1 MEKFNNFFKTN
12 YSTLILVSIMF
23 LFFLELFSDF
33 VECVYI
39 FALMTLSININVLS
53 VLFFFSSMILLFF
66 RKKVP
71 DKVVL
76 VVGVLM
82 VISRILEP
90 LIDTTLRMLVS
101 GLGVGCFMFYFP
113 ALLSRKKT
121 SKEETTSYTLG
132 LGLVIALSLSILFR
146 TLNSSIDISTYSWFQ
161 IIGWIIG
168 GLEIILMIRHY
179 YNSNDKKGSNEEI
192 EPPSSDSNSEKHHK
206 SKGRIFLY
214 IIGIFS
220 NFLVIN
226 FVFNGTTVLARWTEG
241 NYVFITSSIIFI
253 LCLFAFLLLYKPEL
267 IFNLKPYI
275 IHLWNGLFFI
285 FLVVTIAVNQV
296 SFLPTLDIYPIV
308 VSQPKILQLIPLALL
323 IILIPILFI
332 DFILLIRQVIKYKP
346 KVTNLA
352 WGFTFGGGFY
362 TLLMIFAIIFT
373 STWGFVPPVSF
384 FFRDRLWLVFLFIC
398 CCFTNFNWFRLVKK
412 NPFKFKN
419 LKLGLKTKKSATI
432 LLGIICVGTIAG
444 VIALEPNPIVQPED
458 ATSFKI
464 LTYNL
469 QQGVNDDATKNYD
482 GQLELIREIDADII
496 GLQESSKIAGNSD
509 VVRYFADK
517 LNMYSYFGPKGV
529 TGTTGVS
536 LLSKYP
542 IQSVKT
548 LYHYN
553 EDSDRK
559 QTATIEAE
567 IVIGSR
573 TFTIYITHA
582 YGSMDAKSMLVN
594 DVLGRAAD
602 KENVLFIGDMNF
614 RQYSEAYNITT
625 DVANG
630 GLVDAWLEMWP
641 TAVDDDG
648 LNASR
653 RIDHIFV
660 DPDLDIINCEY
671 IDWDSLVRESD
682 HPACSAIIS

>member
-1 MEKFNNFFKTN
+1 MEKFKFFFKSN
-12 YSTLILVSIMF
+12 YSELILVSIMF

-53 VLFFFSSMILLFF
+53 VLFFFSSIILLFF
-66 RKKVP
+66 RKEVP
-71 DKVVL
+71 DKVLL
-76 VVGVLM
+76 VVGVLL
-82 VISRILEP
+82 VISRIFEP
-90 LIDTTLRMLVS
+90 LFDTTLRMLIS
-101 GLGVGCFMFYFP
+101 GIGVGCFMFYFP

-121 SKEETTSYTLG
+121 SNEETTSYTLG
-132 LGLVIALSLSILFR
+132 IGLIIALSLSILFR

-161 IIGWIIG
+161 IIGWILG
-168 GLEIILMIRHY
+168 GLEIILLIRY
-179 YNSNDKKGSNEEI
+179 YNNRTNENESM
-192 EPPSSDSNSEKHHK
+192 ENSEFPSSDSKSEELHK
-206 SKGRIFLY
+206 SKGQILGIIFGISSIFLL
-214 IIGIFS
+214 IH
-220 NFLVIN
+220 

-241 NYVFITSSIIFI
+241 NYILITISIIVI
-253 LCLFAFLLLYKPEL
+253 LCLFAILLISKPEL

-275 IHLWNGLFFI
+275 ILVWNGLFVL

-296 SFLPTLDIYPIV
+296 SFPSTLEIYPIV
-308 VSQPKILQLIPLALL
+308 VSQPTFWQFIPLGLL
-323 IILIPILFI
+323 ILLIPIIFV
-332 DFILLIRQVIKYKP
+332 DFILLISQLIKYRPTLP
-346 KVTNLA
+346 KLA
-352 WGFTFGGGFY
+352 LGFTFGGGFY
-362 TLLMIFAIIFT
+362 TLLMVFAIIFT
-373 STWGFVPPVSF
+373 STWGFVGSISL
-384 FFRDRLWLVFLFIC
+384 FFRDGFWFVFLFIGLIAGLSIL
-398 CCFTNFNWFRLVKK
+398 LVKK
-412 NPFKFKN
+412 NTFVFKSPKF
-419 LKLGLKTKKSATI
+419 GSKTKKSAMI

-444 VIALEPNPIVQPED
+444 VIALEPRPIVQPEG

-469 QQGVNDDATKNYD
+469 QQGTNDDATKNYD
-482 GQLELIREIDADII
+482 GQLELIRGIDADII

-517 LNMYSYFGPKGV
+517 LNMYSYFGESGV

-542 IQSVKT
+542 IISAVT

-567 IVIGSR
+567 IMVGSQ
-573 TFTIYITHA
+573 TFTIYITHTF
-582 YGSMDAKSMLVN
+582 GSMDAKSMLVN
-594 DVLGRAAD
+594 DVLGRAAS

-625 DVANG
+625 DVAND
-630 GLVDAWLEMWP
+630 GLVDAWLKMWP
-641 TAVDDDG
+641 TAVDDNG

-660 DPDLDIINCEY
+660 DPDLNIDNCEY
-671 IDWDSLVRESD
+671 IDWIEVESD
-682 HPACSAIIS
+682 HPAGTATISW

>member
-1 MEKFNNFFKTN
+1 MEKFKNFFKDS
-12 YSTLILVSIMF
+12 YSKLILVSIMF

-33 VECVYI
+33 VESVYI
-39 FALMTLSININVLS
+39 FALMTLSININVIS
-53 VLFFFSSMILLFF
+53 VLFFFSSIILLFF

-71 DKVVL
+71 DKVL
-76 VVGVLM
+76 LAVGVLM

-90 LIDTTLRMLVS
+90 LFDTKLRMLIS

-113 ALLSRKKT
+113 AILSRKKANN
-121 SKEETTSYTLG
+121 EDTTSYTLG
-132 LGLVIALSLSILFR
+132 LGLIIALSLSILFR
-146 TLNSSIDISTYSWFQ
+146 TLNSSIDISTYRWFQ

-168 GLEIILMIRHY
+168 GLEIILMIRYY
-179 YNSNDKKGSNEEI
+179 YNSNDEKESSEKI
-192 EPPSSDSNSEKHHK
+192 EHPSSDSNFEKHHK
-206 SKGRIFLY
+206 SKGRIFVY

-220 NFLVIN
+220 IFLVIN

-241 NYVFITSSIIFI
+241 NYMLITISIIVI
-253 LCLFAFLLLYKPEL
+253 LCLFAILLLYKPEL

-275 IHLWNGLFFI
+275 IYLWNGLFFI

-308 VSQPKILQLIPLALL
+308 VSQPKLLQLIPLALL

-332 DFILLIRQVIKYKP
+332 DFILLIRLLIKCKP
-346 KVTNLA
+346 TVKKLA
-352 WGFTFGGGFY
+352 WSFTFGGGFY
-362 TLLMIFAIIFT
+362 TLLMTFAIIFT

-384 FFRDRLWLVFLFIC
+384 FFRDRLWLVFLFITGF
-398 CCFTNFNWFRLVKK
+398 FTNFNWIRLVKK
-412 NPFKFKN
+412 NPFTFNDLKF
-419 LKLGLKTKKSATI
+419 GSKTKKSATI
-432 LLGIICVGTIAG
+432 LLGIICIGTIGG
-444 VIALEPNPIVQPED
+444 VIALKPRPIVPEG
-458 ATSFKI
+458 ANSFKI

-469 QQGVNDDATKNYD
+469 QQGCNDDALKNYD
-482 GQLELIREIDADII
+482 GQLDVIKEIDADII

-509 VVRYFADK
+509 VVRFFAEK

-529 TGTTGVS
+529 TGTTGVA

-548 LYHYN
+548 LYHYS
-553 EDSDRK
+553 EDKDRK

-573 TFTIYITHA
+573 TFTIYITHT
-582 YGSMDAKSMLVN
+582 YGYEEAKLNLVN
-594 DVLGRAAD
+594 DVLNSSAD

-614 RQYSEAYNITT
+614 RQYSEPYNITT
-625 DVANG
+625 DV
-630 GLVDAWLEMWP
+630 LVDAWLKMWP
-641 TAVDDDG
+641 TAVDDNG

-660 DPDLDIINCEY
+660 DPDLNIVNCEY
-671 IDWDSLVRESD
+671 IEWERAGRASD
-682 HPACSAIIS
+682 HPAGTAVISW

>member
-1 MEKFNNFFKTN
+1 MEKINNFFK
-12 YSTLILVSIMF
+12 YKHSELILVSIMF

-33 VECVYI
+33 VESVYI
-39 FALMTLSININVLS
+39 FALMTLSLNVNVLS
-53 VLFFFSSMILLFF
+53 VLFFFTPVLLLFF

-71 DKVVL
+71 DKVL
-76 VVGVLM
+76 LIVGLLM

-90 LIDTTLRMLVS
+90 LFDTTLRMLIS

-113 ALLSRKKT
+113 AFLSRQKVNN
-121 SKEETTSYTLG
+121 EETTSYTLG
-132 LGLVIALSLSILFR
+132 IGLIVALSISILFR
-146 TLNSSIDISTYSWFQ
+146 TLNSSIDISTYTEFQ
-161 IIGWIIG
+161 IVGWILG
-168 GLEIILMIRHY
+168 GLEINLFIRHY
-179 YNSNDKKGSNEEI
+179 NNCTNEKESS
-192 EPPSSDSNSEKHHK
+192 EKLESPSLDSNSENHHK
-206 SKGRIFLY
+206 KKGRIFVY

-220 NFLVIN
+220 ILLVIN
-226 FVFNGTTVLARWTEG
+226 FVFNGSTVLARWTEG
-241 NYVFITSSIIFI
+241 NYIFITSSIIII
-253 LCLFAFLLLYKPEL
+253 LCLFAILLLYKPEL

-275 IHLWNGLFFI
+275 IYLWNGLFFI
-285 FLVVTIAVNQV
+285 FLVVTIAVNQI
-296 SFLPTLDIYPIV
+296 SFPHTLDIYPIV
-308 VSQPKILQLIPLALL
+308 VSQPKPLQLLPLALL

-332 DFILLIRQVIKYKP
+332 DFILLIRLLIKCKP
-346 KVTNLA
+346 TVKKLA
-352 WGFTFGGGFY
+352 WSFTFGGGFY
-362 TLLMIFAIIFT
+362 SLLMIFAIIFT

-384 FFRDRLWLVFLFIC
+384 FFRDRLWLVFLFITG
-398 CCFTNFNWFRLVKK
+398 CFTNFNWFRIVKK
-412 NPFKFKN
+412 NPFIFKDLKFGK
-419 LKLGLKTKKSATI
+419 KTKKSALI
-432 LLGIICVGTIAG
+432 LLGIIGVGTIAG
-444 VIALEPNPIVQPED
+444 VIALEPRPIAQPAG

-469 QQGVNDDATKNYD
+469 QQGTNDNATKNYD
-482 GQLELIREIDADII
+482 GQLEQIREIDADVI

-529 TGTTGVS
+529 TGTTGVA

-542 IQSVKT
+542 IQCAKT

-573 TFTIYITHA
+573 TFTIYITHT

-594 DVLGRAAD
+594 DILDRSVD

-614 RQYSEAYNITT
+614 RQYSEPYNITT
-625 DVANG
+625 NV
-630 GLVDAWLEMWP
+630 LVDAWLDIWP
-641 TAVDDDG
+641 KAVDDNG

-660 DPDLDIINCEY
+660 DPDLNIDSCEY
-671 IDWDSLVRESD
+671 IDWIEIESD
-682 HPACSAIIS
+682 HPAGTAVVSW